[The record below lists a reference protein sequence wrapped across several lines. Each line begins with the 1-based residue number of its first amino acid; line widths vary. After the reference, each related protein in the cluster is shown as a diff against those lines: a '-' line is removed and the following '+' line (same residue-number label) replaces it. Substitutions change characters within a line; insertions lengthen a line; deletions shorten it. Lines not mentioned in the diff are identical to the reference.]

1 MRRQARERRYH
12 ADAVM
17 ASLAHADD
25 AAADANARSAHVL
38 EGSEP
43 ILIGAGR
50 NDLAVELRR
59 GVEIVIVVV
68 ETGALEARGL
78 PRVEHAERRA
88 GLEPERTDGLHHG
101 ADPIEIAVPGRAPG
115 RPHAEPAGARSLGG
129 AGLVH
134 HRRDIHQFV
143 GLDACVVMRALRAI
157 GAVLRAAAG
166 LDRQQGRNLHLPRIE
181 ALPVDALGVEDEVR
195 KRQAEQRFYLGP
207 SPILAHGAGETAGE
221 VGSCRRER
229 RLSADIHGATM
240 AAATGKSK
248 ALTFDPTWTALNHA
262 GRADLDVAE
271 LPGHSRQLAVEAH
284 ECLASLRPPEM
295 KGVCEVHPAGRPA
308 ERFGDYRSIFKDHA
322 RQSGKGAE

>member
-101 ADPIEIAVPGRAPG
+101 ADPIEIAVPG
-115 RPHAEPAGARSLGG
+115 E
-129 AGLVH
+129 
-134 HRRDIHQFV
+134 
-143 GLDACVVMRALRAI
+143 
-157 GAVLRAAAG
+157 
-166 LDRQQGRNLHLPRIE
+166 
-181 ALPVDALGVEDEVR
+181 
-195 KRQAEQRFYLGP
+195 RQAAPMQNR
-207 SPILAHGAGETAGE
+207 LAPAALAARASSTTAAT
-221 VGSCRRER
+221 SIN
-229 RLSADIHGATM
+229 LSA
-240 AAATGKSK
+240 
-248 ALTFDPTWTALNHA
+248 LTPVW
-262 GRADLDVAE
+262 
-271 LPGHSRQLAVEAH
+271 
-284 ECLASLRPPEM
+284 
-295 KGVCEVHPAGRPA
+295 
-308 ERFGDYRSIFKDHA
+308 
-322 RQSGKGAE
+322 